1 MIAMTNS
8 NWRQQWQTTTHPI
21 SRRLDTRVCFDRIL
35 NFYYIKLISYRH
47 LGAGAVIAGDY
58 HVTQTKEDITVSHRY
73 MDRLLGLDTSA
84 KTVTVEPGM
93 KVTSPFLTASKWAGQ
108 AWAVAELAWGRVSS
122 VSSVQVNTRLSLVAV
137 IVICALI
144 G

>member
-1 MIAMTNS
+1 MLFTG
-8 NWRQQWQTTTHPI
+8 
-21 SRRLDTRVCFDRIL
+21 V
-35 NFYYIKLISYRH
+35 
-47 LGAGAVIAGDY
+47 DY
-58 HVTQTKEDITVSHRY
+58 HVTQIKEDIIVSLRY

-93 KVTSPFLTASKWAGQ
+93 KVTSPFLTASKWAGP

>member
-35 NFYYIKLISYRH
+35 NFYYVKLISYRH
-47 LGAGAVIAGDY
+47 LGAGAVIDY
-58 HVTQTKEDITVSHRY
+58 HVIQNKEDITVSHRY

-93 KVTSPFLTASKWAGQ
+93 KVTSPFLTASKWAGP

-122 VSSVQVNTRLSLVAV
+122 VSRSILASHWL
-137 IVICALI
+137 L
-144 G
+144 